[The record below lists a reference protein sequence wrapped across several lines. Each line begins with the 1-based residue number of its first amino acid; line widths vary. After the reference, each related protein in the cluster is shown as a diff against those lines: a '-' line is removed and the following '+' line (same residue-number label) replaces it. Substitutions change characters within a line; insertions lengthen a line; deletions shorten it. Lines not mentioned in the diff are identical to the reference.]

1 MHQAHPVASI
11 GSGLTQTTSS
21 QASNGVAIK
30 LFATDKENNCGA
42 THQMIGK
49 MSKSGTTLRH
59 ANTSDCMVVD
69 HPSSKLV
76 AQEHQMEEVS
86 EMDASI
92 SGVAASL

>member
-1 MHQAHPVASI
+1 
-11 GSGLTQTTSS
+11 
-21 QASNGVAIK
+21 
-30 LFATDKENNCGA
+30 
-42 THQMIGK
+42 
-49 MSKSGTTLRH
+49 
-59 ANTSDCMVVD
+59 MVVD